1 MRTFAVVNHKG
12 GAGKTTTAVHLAWG
26 LAERGHRTLIVD
38 LDPQGALASYFRLT
52 PRYTLYHAVLE
63 GADPVQCL
71 AEVRPGLDALLAD
84 GTLAQLEIALADRPR
99 RESAL
104 RQFLEGV
111 DGYDAVV
118 FDCPPSLSLIIV
130 NAFFAADGLIAPVQM
145 ELLSFRGLIQ
155 TLEYAQFMGRYL
167 QYQPAFLGVVPT
179 MVRDD
184 ERWHQRWLKRTRN
197 SLPAERVLPPVP
209 YDGAIPEG
217 LQEGR
222 TAFEAAPEG
231 PAAQRYWQMVERVE
245 AYLTSHQTEQRRV
258 AE

>member
-26 LAERGHRTLIVD
+26 LAERGNRTLIVD

-52 PRYTLYHAVLE
+52 PRYTLYHAVME
-63 GADPVQCL
+63 GVEPAQCL

-104 RQFLEGV
+104 RQFLEGAE
-111 DGYDAVV
+111 GYDVVV

-130 NAFFAADGLIAPVQM
+130 NAFYAADALIAPVQM

-155 TLEYAQFMGRYL
+155 TLEYAQFMRRYL
-167 QYQPAFLGVVPT
+167 QFQPAFLGVVPT
-179 MVRDD
+179 MLR
-184 ERWHQRWLKRTRN
+184 ENNRWHQGWLKRTRK
-197 SLPAERVLPPVP
+197 SLPADRVLPPVP
-209 YDGAIPEG
+209 YDEAIPEG
-217 LQEGR
+217 LQDGR

-231 PAAQRYWQMVERVE
+231 HAAQRYWQMVERVE
-245 AYLTSHQTEQRRV
+245 ANLTSHQPEQRRV

>member
-26 LAERGHRTLIVD
+26 LAEQGHRTLIVD
-38 LDPQGALASYFRLT
+38 LDPQGALATYFRLT
-52 PRYTLYHAVLE
+52 PRYTLYHAVL
-63 GADPVQCL
+63 GGVDPAQCL
-71 AEVRPGLDALLAD
+71 AAVRPGLDALLAD
-84 GTLAQLEIALADRPR
+84 GTLAQLELALADRPR

-130 NAFFAADGLIAPVQM
+130 NAFFAADALIAPVQM

-167 QYQPAFLGVVPT
+167 QYQPVFLGVVPT

-184 ERWHQRWLKRTRN
+184 DRWHQRWLKRTHN
-197 SLPAERVLPPVP
+197 SLPPERVLPPVP
-209 YDGAIPEG
+209 FDSAIPEG

-222 TAFEAAPEG
+222 TAFETAPEG
-231 PAAQRYWQMVERVE
+231 PAAQRYWQMVERV
-245 AYLTSHQTEQRRV
+245 AANLTSHQAERSRV